1 MEKVRWEWKLTG
13 GRLGFRPSTMACL
26 SRCYQDF
33 ICCRSIWHSKPRKE
47 NPPCLSPRV
56 ENNGRAMS
64 TPAFLHQY
72 QGHVPD
78 TEDIDNDDY
87 DEKEEIQDI
96 KEQEVCRTNH
106 VAHYYVPNTTAEQF
120 SSSNFDS
127 IDTLEL
133 TNCIESEVNQR
144 VSKLSHMR
152 TDEHDLQVFTNP
164 KLGECVLSTD
174 DSSESYVTVSESH
187 HF

>member
-1 MEKVRWEWKLTG
+1 
-13 GRLGFRPSTMACL
+13 
-26 SRCYQDF
+26 
-33 ICCRSIWHSKPRKE
+33 
-47 NPPCLSPRV
+47 
-56 ENNGRAMS
+56 MS

-72 QGHVPD
+72 QGHVHD
-78 TEDIDNDDY
+78 TDDIDNDDY

-96 KEQEVCRTNH
+96 EEQEVAKEDH
-106 VAHYYVPNTTAEQF
+106 VVHYYVPNATTEQF

-133 TNCIESEVNQR
+133 TNCVESEVIKN
-144 VSKLSHMR
+144 VSKSSHTR
-152 TDEHDLQVFTNP
+152 TDAYALQVHTNP
-164 KLGECVLSTD
+164 KVGECVLSTD